1 MSPYIYILIGL
12 FCNVASFPAC
22 CRRSCKK
29 RIESRRGGI
38 KRSLIANRNEK
49 EVGKGGWRERGADT
63 TEMGHRRRL
72 LLEKL
77 ASGMRNVIVD
87 ISNLI

>member
-1 MSPYIYILIGL
+1 M
-12 FCNVASFPAC
+12 ASFPVC

-38 KRSLIANRNEK
+38 KRSLIANRKKVETGASR
-49 EVGKGGWRERGADT
+49 VERAEEIDMM
-63 TEMGHRRRL
+63 EMGQDRRRL

-77 ASGMRNVIVD
+77 EMENSRD
-87 ISNLI
+87 HTLHT